1 MRKGA
6 LHWFAAE
13 YHFPSTYSC
22 RLPLSSATSALI
34 SPGPGPATVR
44 LALIRVGIE
53 LFGLEVVR
61 EKLFPWICSAH
72 LRLRPPERI
81 AISEQV
87 LRAYKTTEKG
97 KAASVVESVVYR
109 EMAHAEGSLMLYM
122 ELPLEE
128 QDRWNLLLRSI
139 GYWGQ
144 ASSFTTCLQISKNA
158 PVANECV
165 LPLREVNTTTALQP
179 FFSCILSEF
188 RDSQLSWHDV
198 VPHEG
203 DGPSAT
209 ANSAFIWEIYV
220 WPLQVVRQT
229 SRSKLLVRSPLS
241 Q

>member
-1 MRKGA
+1 MRNGT

-22 RLPLSSATSALI
+22 RLPLSSAASALI

-61 EKLFPWICSAH
+61 EELFPWIRSA
-72 LRLRPPERI
+72 RLYVRPSERV

-87 LRAYKTTEKG
+87 VRAYKATEKG
-97 KAASVVESVVYR
+97 GAISVGESVVYR

-128 QDRWNLLLRSI
+128 QDRWHLLFSSI

-144 ASSFTTCLQISKNA
+144 ASSFTSCLQISKDA
-158 PVANECV
+158 PVENECV
-165 LPLREVNTTTALQP
+165 LPLHEVSTSTALQP

-188 RDSQLSWHDV
+188 RTPSLSWHDV
-198 VPHEG
+198 VPREE
-203 DGPSAT
+203 DGPSEPV
-209 ANSAFIWEIYV
+209 SSVLKWEIYV
-220 WPLQVVRQT
+220 WPLQVMRQT
-229 SRSKLLVRSPLS
+229 SRSKLLVRSPVF
-241 Q
+241 